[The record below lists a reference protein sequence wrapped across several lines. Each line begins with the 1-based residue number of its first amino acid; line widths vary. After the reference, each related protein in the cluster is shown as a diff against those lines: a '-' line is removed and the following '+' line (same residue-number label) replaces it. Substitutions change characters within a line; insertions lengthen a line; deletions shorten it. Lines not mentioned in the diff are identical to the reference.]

1 LREYILKKIALMF
14 VVMWGVYTIV
24 FMLCIAAPGDPAR
37 LAMGRRDDP
46 EARAILREKWG
57 LNEPVYVQYVTTLK
71 SLVTLDFPKSFR
83 YREDVGDLIW
93 GRLPRTVFLGVVAI
107 GVSIL
112 IAIPAGIVSAYRH
125 NTLIDNVTMVAS
137 QIGVA
142 TPNFWLGLMLIV
154 VFYTKLGWFQIG
166 APEHL
171 ISLEGF
177 SKVVLPA
184 ITLGTGMAAITARL
198 TRSSMLGV
206 IREEYIMTARAK
218 GLKERV
224 VILKHAFRNALLP
237 VVTVIGLQFP
247 LVVGGAVLTEVV
259 FGWHGLGQ
267 LYISSITARDYP
279 VIVTTTLLFALG
291 VVVINLIV
299 DLLYSVIDPRVK
311 YERVAT

>member
-1 LREYILKKIALMF
+1 MF
-14 VVMWGVYTIV
+14 VVLFGVYTIV
-24 FMLCIAAPGDPAR
+24 FLLCIAAPGDPAR
-37 LAMGRRDDP
+37 LAMGRADNP

-57 LNEPVYVQYVTTLK
+57 LNEPIYVQYYTTLK
-71 SLVTLDFPKSFR
+71 SLVTFDFPRSFR
-83 YREDVGDLIW
+83 YREDVGDLVAA
-93 GRLPRTVFLGVVAI
+93 RLPRTVFLGFIAI
-107 GVSIL
+107 GVSVL
-112 IAIPAGIVSAYRH
+112 IAVPAGVVSAYKH
-125 NTLIDNVTMVAS
+125 NSIIDNVTMVAS

-154 VFYTKLGWFQIG
+154 VFYTKLGWFEIG

-171 ISLEGF
+171 ISLEGL
-177 SKVVLPA
+177 SKVILPA
-184 ITLGTGMAAITARL
+184 ITLGTGMAAVTARL

-218 GLKERV
+218 GLAEKV

-237 VVTVIGLQFP
+237 VVTVVGLQFP
-247 LVVGGAVLTEVV
+247 LIVGGAVLTEVV

-267 LYISSITARDYP
+267 LYISSIAARDYP
-279 VIVTTTLLFALG
+279 VIVTTTLLFACG

-311 YERVAT
+311 YERVSA

>member
-93 GRLPRTVFLGVVAI
+93 GRLPRPVFLGVVAI

>member
-37 LAMGRRDDP
+37 LALGRRDDP

-57 LNEPVYVQYVTTLK
+57 LNEPVYVQYFTTLK
-71 SLVTLDFPKSFR
+71 SLITLDFPTSFR
-83 YREDVGDLIW
+83 YREDVGDLVW
-93 GRLPRTVFLGVVAI
+93 SRLPRTVFLGVVAI

-112 IAIPAGIVSAYRH
+112 IAIPAGIVSAYKH
-125 NTLIDNVTMVAS
+125 NTLVDNVTMVAS

-166 APEHL
+166 APEYL

-267 LYISSITARDYP
+267 LYISSIAARDYP

-291 VVVINLIV
+291 VVVINLVV

-311 YERVAT
+311 YEKVAT

>member
-1 LREYILKKIALMF
+1 MREYILKKIALMF
-14 VVMWGVYTIV
+14 VVMLGVYTIV
-24 FMLCIAAPGDPAR
+24 FLLCIAAPGDPAR
-37 LAMGRRDDP
+37 VAMGRLDNPR
-46 EARAILREKWG
+46 AREILREKWG
-57 LNEPVYVQYVTTLK
+57 LNEPIYVQYYTTLK
-71 SLVTLDFPKSFR
+71 SLVTLDFPRSFR
-83 YREDVGDLIW
+83 YREDVGELIMA
-93 GRLPRTVFLGVVAI
+93 RLPRTVFLGVIAI
-107 GVSIL
+107 GVSVL
-112 IAIPAGIVSAYRH
+112 IAVPAGIVSAYKH
-125 NTLIDNVTMVAS
+125 NTIIDNFTMVAS

-154 VFYTKLGWFQIG
+154 VFYTKLGWFKIG
-166 APEHL
+166 APEYL
-171 ISLEGF
+171 ISLEGL

-218 GLKERV
+218 GLTEKV
-224 VILKHAFRNALLP
+224 VILKHAFRNAMLP
-237 VVTVIGLQFP
+237 VITVIGLQFP
-247 LVVGGAVLTEVV
+247 LIVGGAVLTEVV

-299 DLLYSVIDPRVK
+299 DLLYAVIDPRVK
-311 YERVAT
+311 YEKVAA

>member
-57 LNEPVYVQYVTTLK
+57 LNEPVYVQYFTTLK
-71 SLVTLDFPKSFR
+71 SLITFDFPKSFR

-125 NTLIDNVTMVAS
+125 NTLVDNVTMVAS

-291 VVVINLIV
+291 VVVINLVV
-299 DLLYSVIDPRVK
+299 DVLYSVIDPRVK
-311 YERVAT
+311 YEKVAT

>member
-1 LREYILKKIALMF
+1 MREYILKKIALMF

-299 DLLYSVIDPRVK
+299 DLLYSFIDPRVK
-311 YERVAT
+311 YEKVAT

>member
-1 LREYILKKIALMF
+1 MREYILKKIALMF
-14 VVMWGVYTIV
+14 VVMLGVYTIV
-24 FMLCIAAPGDPAR
+24 FLLCIAAPGDPAR
-37 LAMGRRDDP
+37 VAMGRLDNP
-46 EARAILREKWG
+46 QAREILREKWG
-57 LNEPVYVQYVTTLK
+57 LNEPIYVQYYTTLK
-71 SLVTLDFPKSFR
+71 SLVTLDFPRSFR
-83 YREDVGDLIW
+83 YREDVGELIMA
-93 GRLPRTVFLGVVAI
+93 RLPRTVFLGVIAI
-107 GVSIL
+107 GVSVL
-112 IAIPAGIVSAYRH
+112 IAVPAGIVSAYKH
-125 NTLIDNVTMVAS
+125 NTIIDNFTMVAS

-154 VFYTKLGWFQIG
+154 VFYTKLGWFKIG
-166 APEHL
+166 APEYL
-171 ISLEGF
+171 ISLEGL

-218 GLKERV
+218 GLTEKV
-224 VILKHAFRNALLP
+224 VILKHAFRNAMLP
-237 VVTVIGLQFP
+237 VITVIGLQFP
-247 LVVGGAVLTEVV
+247 LIVGGAVLTEVV

-299 DLLYSVIDPRVK
+299 DLLYAVIDPRVK
-311 YERVAT
+311 YEKVAA